1 MIIEGKPER
10 KKQKCQNNEISEQ
23 LETSKQSESSEQSE
37 TSETVAAA
45 RQLAVN
51 PAVTGGVVASP
62 FRKNEY
68 TLSKVSDSQSWL
80 QRLWSEFCSWLGK
93 SGGGDRG

>member
-1 MIIEGKPER
+1 MVIIEGKTER
-10 KKQKCQNNEISEQ
+10 KKQKCQNNE
-23 LETSKQSESSEQSE
+23 TSEQSE

-45 RQLAVN
+45 KHLAVN

-80 QRLWSEFCSWLGK
+80 QKLYGIFLLARKEW
-93 SGGGDRG
+93 GGDRG